1 MGNPTVVDRFIAG
14 LESGAI
20 SDVLG
25 CYATDARVWH
35 NFDQIEMSPEQNASS
50 IEQFIK
56 LLPERQYTN
65 IKRFAIEGGVVQQHV
80 ITGTTGTGK
89 RIEWPGCI
97 VFSIQND
104 RISRLEEYVDIQSLT
119 KQLS

>member
-1 MGNPTVVDRFIAG
+1 MGDFTVVNRFIAG
-14 LESGAI
+14 LESGNI

-25 CYATDARVWH
+25 CYAADARIWH

-50 IEQFIK
+50 IEQLIR

-65 IKRFAIEGGVVQQHV
+65 IKRFVIEGGVVQQHV
-80 ITGTTGTGK
+80 ITGVTDNGR